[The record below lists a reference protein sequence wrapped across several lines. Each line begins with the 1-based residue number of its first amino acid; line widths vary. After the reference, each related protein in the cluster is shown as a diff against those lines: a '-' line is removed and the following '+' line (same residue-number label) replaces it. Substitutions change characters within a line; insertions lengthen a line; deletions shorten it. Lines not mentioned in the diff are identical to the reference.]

1 METPLQHAPAGL
13 SRAPGLFPPRP
24 QFLYLPLYLTEHQ
37 VEPRFELRPPVIG
50 EVTGEQ
56 PGLLKQ
62 YAHVPQLRKLRISHL
77 WLPFVLAFASHVGI
91 PAVSSASCRPIEPRF
106 WLRYSQR
113 LTRKKTRTTSA
124 SAASTASTA
133 RR

>member
-1 METPLQHAPAGL
+1 VETPLQHAPAGL
-13 SRAPGLFPPRP
+13 SRAPGLSPPRP
-24 QFLYLPLYLTEHQ
+24 QFLYLLLYLTEHQ
-37 VEPRFELRPPVIG
+37 VEPRFELR
-50 EVTGEQ
+50 
-56 PGLLKQ
+56 
-62 YAHVPQLRKLRISHL
+62 KLRFSHL
-77 WLPFVLAFASHVGI
+77 WLLCVPTLASHVGI
-91 PAVSSASCRPIEPRF
+91 PSVSSASCRPIEPRF